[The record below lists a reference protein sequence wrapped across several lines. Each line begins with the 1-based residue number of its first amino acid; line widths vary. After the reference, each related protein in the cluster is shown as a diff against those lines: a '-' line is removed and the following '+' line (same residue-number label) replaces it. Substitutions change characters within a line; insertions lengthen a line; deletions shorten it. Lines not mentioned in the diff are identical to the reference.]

1 MSLRRTILAAAAV
14 SAAMVALPQAAQAH
28 RAWLAPVA
36 TNFSGK
42 DPWVTVDAAVSN
54 DLFYA
59 DHQPMRLENVQA
71 FAPDGSKLPLEN
83 ATRGKYRSTFD
94 VHLTQPGT
102 SKLTIFNSGLQG
114 TYVLN
119 GETKRLG
126 GRRGP
131 PTAPVA
137 GPGAG
142 PPPAPPAPATAA
154 DIPAGATEIK
164 LVEFSSR
171 NETYVTAGA
180 PTTEVF
186 KPTGEGL
193 ELSPVTHPNDLVA
206 GEPATF
212 KLLMDGKPASDVEV
226 TVAAANQ
233 KFEDALPERKI
244 RTDASGAF
252 KVEWPRA
259 GFYWLTATAMG
270 GPGKTPNS
278 TRRGSYT
285 ATLEVQKP

>member
-1 MSLRRTILAAAAV
+1 MSIRRTALAAASACAV
-14 SAAMVALPQAAQAH
+14 LTLAPAAQAH

-36 TNFSGK
+36 TNFSNQ
-42 DPWVTVDAAVSN
+42 DAWVSVDAAISN

-59 DHQPMRLENVQA
+59 DHQPMGLNNVVA
-71 FAPDGSKLPLEN
+71 YAPDGTQLPLEN
-83 ATRGKYRSTFD
+83 AVRGKYRSTFD
-94 VHLTQPGT
+94 VHLTKPGT
-102 SKLTIFNSGLQG
+102 SKLSVVNSGLQG

-126 GRRGP
+126 GRGGP
-131 PTAPVA
+131 PTAAVA

-142 PPPAPPAPATAA
+142 PPVPRPQPTAA

-164 LVEFSSR
+164 LVETSSR

-186 KPTGEGL
+186 KPTNVGL

-212 KLLMDGKPASDVEV
+212 RLIMDGKPAAGVEV
-226 TVAAANQ
+226 TVAPANQ
-233 KFEDALPERKI
+233 RFDAALPERKI
-244 RTDASGAF
+244 RTDGAGAF

-259 GFYWLTATAMG
+259 GFYWLTATAEG
-270 GPGKTPNS
+270 GPGKTPGS
-278 TRRGSYT
+278 IRRGTYT

>member
-1 MSLRRTILAAAAV
+1 MSLRRVALAAAAV
-14 SAAMVALPQAAQAH
+14 SAAGLALPQAALAH
-28 RAWLAPVA
+28 RAWLAPAA
-36 TNFSGK
+36 TNFSSK
-42 DPWVTVDAAVSN
+42 DAWVSVDAAISN

-59 DHQPMRLENVQA
+59 DHQPMGLNNIVA
-71 FAPDGSKLPLEN
+71 VAPDGSKLPLEN
-83 ATRGKYRSTFD
+83 ATRGKYRTTFD

-102 SKLTIFNSGLQG
+102 SKLVVFNTGLQG

-119 GETKRLG
+119 GQVQRLG

-142 PPPAPPAPATAA
+142 GPAPAFTPPTAA
-154 DIPAGATEIK
+154 DIPAGATEVK
-164 LVEFSSR
+164 LVETTSR
-171 NETYVTAGA
+171 NETYITTGA
-180 PTTEVF
+180 PSTEVF
-186 KPTGEGL
+186 KPTNEGL

-206 GEPATF
+206 GETATF

-226 TVAAANQ
+226 TVAPANQ
-233 KFEDALPERKI
+233 RFDATLPERKI
-244 RTDASGAF
+244 KTDASGAF

-259 GFYWLTATAMG
+259 GFYWLTATAEG
-270 GPGKTPNS
+270 GPGKAPNS
-278 TRRGSYT
+278 TRRGAYT

>member
-1 MSLRRTILAAAAV
+1 MSRSLIILATAAI
-14 SAAMVALPQAAQAH
+14 SASVAALPQAAQAH

-36 TNFSGK
+36 TNFSGT
-42 DPWVTVDAAVSN
+42 DPWVSVDAAISN

-59 DHQPMRLENVQA
+59 DHNPMGLDNITA
-71 FAPDGSKLPLEN
+71 IAPDGTKLELEN
-83 ATRGKYRSTFD
+83 ATRGRYRTTFD
-94 VHLTQPGT
+94 VHLTKPGT
-102 SKLTIFNSGLQG
+102 SKLAVVNSGLQG

-119 GETKRLG
+119 GQVERL
-126 GRRGP
+126 GRRGPP

-142 PPPAPPAPATAA
+142 APVRRAPPTAA

-164 LVEFSSR
+164 LVETSSR
-171 NETYVTAGA
+171 NETYITAGA

-186 KPTGEGL
+186 KPTNVGL

-206 GEPATF
+206 GEAATF

-226 TVAAANQ
+226 TVAVANQ
-233 KFEDALPERKI
+233 KFEDSLPERKI
-244 RTDASGAF
+244 KTDASGAF
-252 KVEWPRA
+252 KVEWPRP
-259 GFYWLTATAMG
+259 GFYWLTATAEG
-270 GPGKTPNS
+270 GPGKIPNS
-278 TRRGSYT
+278 TRRGTYT